1 MKNEEGE
8 AQGWDRT
15 LPSGAEVV
23 RVPHTWNP
31 GKHDDYEGVAWYFRS
46 LELSPAIRGQQVEL
60 HFAATFYESH
70 VWLNGKLLG
79 TEVTQ

>member
-1 MKNEEGE
+1 MKASRGN
-8 AQGWDRT
+8 
-15 LPSGAEVV
+15 
-23 RVPHTWNP
+23 
-31 GKHDDYEGVAWYFRS
+31 FRS

-60 HFAATFYESH
+60 HFAATFYESR

>member
-15 LPSGAEVV
+15 LPPGTEVV
-23 RVPHTWNP
+23 RLPHTWNP
-31 GKHDDYEGVAWYFRS
+31 GKIRRLRGRRVVVPS
-46 LELSPAIRGQQVEL
+46 LAFSPAIRGQQVEL
-60 HFAATFYESH
+60 HFAAAFYESH
-70 VWLNGKLLG
+70 VRLNGKLLA